1 MILFRR
7 RVLCAL
13 CLNFRSSRLS
23 DQPSES
29 HAPALVH
36 RFSTRISPLVR
47 HIPRRIMP
55 RVSYYSEFA
64 ARQELSMAIGSNF
77 DSMKRREFLTKTG
90 SGLLAAAA
98 VPAGAAMAGPK
109 SDGTADTAVFPPPPS
124 RTPSPAAKKKIP
136 I

>member
-1 MILFRR
+1 MIFFRR

-13 CLNFRSSRLS
+13 CLNFRSSLLR

-55 RVSYYSEFA
+55 QVTFHSDFA
-64 ARQELSMAIGSNF
+64 PPQELSMAIGSNA

-98 VPAGAAMAGPK
+98 VPAGSALAGPK
-109 SDGTADTAVFPPPPS
+109 SD
-124 RTPSPAAKKKIP
+124 
-136 I
+136 